1 MHSFTLNLKLHV
13 DMACPAYLWRHF
25 VGCVGRPKAGDRG
38 KDASVTGLGTRGC
51 NRRSFSGHSE
61 VAATGVVVLQY
72 WRSDLLQYGAILYLL
87 SHEKQSWPMMQPAEA
102 AWFRPSWPMIT
113 ATRCLLRPTKSRML
127 DNCEGATLL
136 WVGIVLYYESLWQ
149 I

>member
-87 SHEKQSWPMMQPAEA
+87 SHEKQSWPM
-102 AWFRPSWPMIT
+102 IT